1 MFGDAD
7 EDYVP
12 PPDPL
17 VQRALGLIAVGV
29 VVCGLVLT
37 AVVLMAPGVF
47 AEWGM
52 GLSGEYDIPCV
63 QGMTIEAAEQ
73 YVGNYDPPLK
83 PFRIGEIERRKVAN
97 SPGAVVLSQGSAC
110 GADAEKPT
118 AVNVVVATPSSRG

>member
-1 MFGDAD
+1 MPMFGDAD
-7 EDYVP
+7 EDDLP

-29 VVCGLVLT
+29 VICGLVLT
-37 AVVLMAPGVF
+37 AMVLMAPGVF

-63 QGMTIEAAEQ
+63 QGMTIESADQ
-73 YVGNYDPPLK
+73 YVRNYDPPLK
-83 PFRIGEIERRKVAN
+83 PFRLGEIERRNGAN
-97 SPGAVVLSQGSAC
+97 GPGTVVLFQEPAC

-118 AVNVVVATPSSRG
+118 AVNVVVGTP